1 MRNGTGESHL
11 LKSKKGVFE
20 EIGGSRKELG
30 VHQQKGSGKHRRQRP
45 H

>member
-11 LKSKKGVFE
+11 LKSKKGLFE
-20 EIGGSRKELG
+20 ETGGSRKELG
-30 VHQQKGSGKHRRQRP
+30 VQQQKGSGKHRNQGP